1 MWRDNFECYDS
12 FAIDNIGD
20 WIIYDLDGGTTWG
33 ANAVDFENE
42 SYIGAGII
50 YNNSEA
56 ISSGSDIEEEP
67 LWNTYEGE
75 QGLYFVASGANQ
87 TTTPNDDWMISPEFS
102 LDGIGSPIFS
112 FKAKTLKDDYG
123 LERFRIGVGNSTNYN
138 DFTIISEGAYL

>member
-1 MWRDNFECYDS
+1 MPKE
-12 FAIDNIGD
+12 AP
-20 WIIYDLDGGTTWG
+20 L
-33 ANAVDFENE
+33 DFENE
-42 SYIGAGII
+42 SYVGAGII

-56 ISSGSDIEEEP
+56 TSSGSDIEEEP
-67 LWNTYEGE
+67 LWNTYDGE

-123 LERFRIGVGNSTNYN
+123 LERFRIGVGNSTDYN
-138 DFTIISEGAYL
+138 NFTIISEGAYLEAPTEWTTYEFDSVSYTHLRAHET